1 MAVSTIAVFIIPS
14 LQMASTDCHL
24 PFFFSSASCDLC
36 TNILLGNNGYPW
48 YFPGCRVRECYEA
61 HLEQPDVRTI
71 LN

>member
-48 YFPGCRVRECYEA
+48 YFPIFKSITCRQGRDFE
-61 HLEQPDVRTI
+61 I
-71 LN
+71 